1 MPKGVPYIISNEAAE
16 RFSFYGMKA
25 ILVIFMTEI
34 LWLMNSS
41 PGTAMGRAEA
51 NELSHWFIVAVYFTP
66 LFGAVLSDAFIGKYR
81 TIIYLSLVY
90 CMGHGALALMGIQGD
105 AKWWMM
111 AGLGLIAIGAG
122 GIKPCVSAHVGD
134 QFGKKNSGLLTKV
147 FNWFYFSI
155 NFGSFIS
162 TLLTPLLLAHYG
174 PHIAFGVP
182 GVLMGLATL
191 FFWMGRNKFIHVPSN
206 KSSFIA
212 EFKSEEG
219 RAALKKL
226 IPLFAFVAVFWSL
239 FDQHS
244 TSWVF
249 QAQDMD
255 RHFLGIDWFESQ
267 IGAINPILILIY
279 VPLFTMVIYPFVQK
293 RWNFTP
299 LRKIG
304 TGLFTAVI
312 SFVMVAIIQGWIDAG
327 ERPNIGWQ
335 LIAFALLT
343 AAEIMVSIVCLEF
356 AYTQSPRKMKSLV
369 MAFYLLAVAAGN
381 LVTASVNHFIQISS
395 PLSDED
401 KITLSDDGKT
411 SIHPGYDGKLDTDD
425 DLRRVDG
432 VIDSAATEALD
443 AGKAIITKLTIE
455 ADNTLPTTEVGVK
468 ALKTVVDPWGN
479 PLEYRL
485 LNSATARISSLG
497 PDKEGQTQWDIGYKL
512 KIPGATEE
520 SHRPWVEKRKA
531 ELNIA
536 KEEESK
542 SEGELNLKA
551 DSFAGGQNKLEGAGY
566 FWFFTILMLVTAII
580 FIPFAYFYKERT
592 YLQS

>member
-1 MPKGVPYIISNEAAE
+1 MPGGIPYIISNEAAE

-25 ILVIFMTEI
+25 ILVVFMTEV
-34 LWLMNSS
+34 LWLMNST
-41 PGTAMGRAEA
+41 PGIAMGRAEA

-66 LFGAVLSDAFIGKYR
+66 LLGAVLSDAFLGKYR
-81 TIIYLSLVY
+81 TIIYLSIVY
-90 CMGHGALALMGIQGD
+90 CLGHGALALMGIQGD
-105 AKWWMM
+105 ARWWMF
-111 AGLGLIAIGAG
+111 AGLGLIALGAG

-134 QFGKKNSGLLTKV
+134 QFGKKNASLLTKV

-162 TLLTPLLLAHYG
+162 TLLTPFLLAHYG

-182 GVLMGLATL
+182 GVLMALAT
-191 FFWMGRNKFIHVPSN
+191 FCFWLGRNKFIHVPAEKQSFLSEL
-206 KSSFIA
+206 KSV
-212 EFKSEEG
+212 EG

-255 RHFLGIDWFESQ
+255 RNFLGFNWYESQ

-279 VPLFTMVIYPFVQK
+279 VPLFTMLFYPAVQK
-293 RWNFTP
+293 RLNFTP

-304 TGLFTAVI
+304 TGLFVAAL
-312 SFVMVAIIQGWIDAG
+312 SFVMVAVIQGWIDAG

-343 AAEIMVSIVCLEF
+343 AAEVMVSVVCLEF

-381 LVTASVNHFIQISS
+381 LVTATVNHFIQIPSPVEEQESASPSADAKLRIFPGFDKKTGTPDDIQMKGKEITSS
-395 PLSDED
+395 ASTILDE
-401 KITLSDDGKT
+401 
-411 SIHPGYDGKLDTDD
+411 
-425 DLRRVDG
+425 
-432 VIDSAATEALD
+432 AAI
-443 AGKAIITKLTIE
+443 IITKLTE
-455 ADNTLPTTEVGVK
+455 ESGKSLPSTEDGQA
-468 ALKTVVDPWGN
+468 ALQSLTDPWGTT
-479 PLEYRL
+479 LEYRL
-485 LNSATARISSLG
+485 LNSATARISSHG
-497 PDKEGQTQWDIGYKL
+497 PDKIGQTRWDLGYKL
-512 KIPGATEE
+512 TLPGEDVK
-520 SHRPWVEKRKA
+520 SHRPWVEARKRELGIPENDVVKTDGPFELEKA
-531 ELNIA
+531 
-536 KEEESK
+536 
-542 SEGELNLKA
+542 
-551 DSFAGGQNKLEGAGY
+551 SFAGGQNKLEGAGY
-566 FWFFTILMLVTAII
+566 FWLFTALMFVTAII
-580 FIPFAYFYKERT
+580 FIPFASFYKERT